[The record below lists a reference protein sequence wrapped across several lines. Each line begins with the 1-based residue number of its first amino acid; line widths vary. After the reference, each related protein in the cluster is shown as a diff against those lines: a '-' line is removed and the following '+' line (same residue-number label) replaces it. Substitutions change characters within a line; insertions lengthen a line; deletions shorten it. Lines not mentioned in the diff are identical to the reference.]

1 MTRSEVKAQLWTGL
15 LTVTFTKKDGT
26 ERTITGTQDP
36 ARIPLHKLPISVNE
50 SSESNAVGAA
60 CPIFDVTLDEWRS
73 FCWDSVKTI
82 ASPTGQIW
90 YDAQRDGGLK

>member
-1 MTRSEVKAQLWTGL
+1 MTRSEVKGQLWTGV

-36 ARIPLHKLPISVNE
+36 SRIPFHKLPISIKE
-50 SSESNAVGAA
+50 ESESNAVGAA

-73 FCWDSVKTI
+73 FCWDSVKLITS
-82 ASPTGQIW
+82 AGGQVW
-90 YDAQRDGGLK
+90 YDVQRDGGLK